1 MLSVKVCLKYNFL
14 VLGIS
19 ETNEENNNTQI
30 ILRNLTAVISFK
42 QKCIEGQGPFFF
54 TPKFY
59 LWKINVTK
67 YIMRKLS
74 CKSVAQ

>member
-1 MLSVKVCLKYNFL
+1 MLSVNVWLKYKFL

-19 ETNEENNNTQI
+19 ETNEENINTEI

-42 QKCIEGQGPFFF
+42 QKCTEGQGPFFNQ
-54 TPKFY
+54 KFY

-74 CKSVAQ
+74 CKSVTQ